1 MLYYLFVEKLPIGRI
16 FTTNEHIRGSR
27 QFYQKAY
34 ADCMTIVRETGKID
48 LLVTFTMDTDCP
60 EFEEMIPA
68 EQRWYD
74 RPDYTCRLFID
85 KLNEF
90 KKDLTE
96 RHVLGPLRGWF
107 YSLEHQKRF

>member
-1 MLYYLFVEKLPIGRI
+1 MPGPIGRI
-16 FTTNEHIRGSR
+16 FTTNVHIRGSR

-34 ADCMTIVRETGKID
+34 ADCMTIVREYGKID
-48 LLVTFTMDTDCP
+48 LLVTFTMDTNCH
-60 EFEEMIPA
+60 ELKEMLQP

-85 KLNEF
+85 KLKEF

-96 RHVLGPLRGWF
+96 RNVLGPVRAWF
-107 YSLEHQKRF
+107 YSVEHQKRFYILNE